1 MAAPTF
7 LDGLDP
13 AAREMLLAAARPV
26 SFLPGQILVRQGEP
40 ARGAYILREGT
51 ADAVVWLPG
60 GESLTVASLGPGSVL
75 GEMALIELGTCTA
88 TLRATAPISGWFVAH
103 EDFRALASQ
112 ASPAALRL
120 QHAVTSILAD
130 KVAALNVQL
139 LGCAAAEDRPAR
151 PAPTGVDPLANV
163 ARTREPPFDA
173 RGFMPRLPLFEHFM
187 ADEID
192 EVVRRGAYVELAR
205 GDGLF
210 AAGTRADAAFIVVR
224 GAAEVVA
231 IRGELERRLAIL
243 GPGQLVGQLSV
254 LRRTPHS
261 THAFAREDSTILEIG
276 AAEFHELYF
285 GSSRAS
291 ARLRQAVQASLLA
304 AMARTNRALTRLISH
319 AKLAT
324 ARHDEAALEAA
335 RASLIATA
343 SPV

>member
-1 MAAPTF
+1 
-7 LDGLDP
+7 
-13 AAREMLLAAARPV
+13 
-26 SFLPGQILVRQGEP
+26 VRQGDP
-40 ARGAYILREGT
+40 ARGAYILREGS
-51 ADAVVWLPG
+51 ADAIVWLPG
-60 GESLTVASLGPGSVL
+60 GEKLTVASLGPGSVV

-103 EDFRALASQ
+103 EDFRALVSQ

-151 PAPTGVDPLANV
+151 AAPAGVDPLAGV
-163 ARTREPPFDA
+163 
-173 RGFMPRLPLFEHFM
+173 PRLERASFDTRPFLQRLPVFEHFM

-192 EVVRRGAYVELAR
+192 EVAGRGRYLELAR

-210 AAGTRADAAFIVVR
+210 AAGTPAAAAFIVIR

-231 IRGELERRLAIL
+231 MRGELERRIAVL

-254 LRRTPHS
+254 LRKTPHS
-261 THAFAREDSTILEIG
+261 THAFAREASTILEIE
-276 AAEFHELYF
+276 AADFHDLYF

-291 ARLRQAVQASLLA
+291 ARLRQAVQVSLLA
-304 AMARTNRALTRLISH
+304 SMARTNRALTRLISH
-319 AKLAT
+319 ARLAT
-324 ARHDEAALEAA
+324 ARHDEATLEAA